1 MPLPPESLIIAALIV
16 AGAFVIFGI
25 TGFGSTIVAA
35 SGVARAGV
43 TSTAWERA
51 GDRTKTPRRTSRTAY

>member
-25 TGFGSTIVAA
+25 TGFPLAMWPGS
-35 SGVARAGV
+35 GKFPARQV
-43 TSTAWERA
+43 TR
-51 GDRTKTPRRTSRTAY
+51 